1 MTALHPTRTRLDLL
15 RAIDGGTVTLR
26 QSGAVIRAM
35 RKGGHH
41 RVDGSVREMRR
52 AGWVRLGDD
61 GGTYELTGAG
71 RAVLDGA
78 S

>member
-1 MTALHPTRTRLDLL
+1 
-15 RAIDGGTVTLR
+15 
-26 QSGAVIRAM
+26 M

-61 GGTYELTGAG
+61 GGTYQLTDVG
-71 RAVLDGA
+71 RAVLDGGA
-78 S
+78 R